1 MINHNYPGKLI
12 VIEGLDGAGTTTQSA
27 LLCEWLQTLKNI
39 PEVNLTQEPSS
50 GPVGAMIRAALG
62 KRISFDYLTLAGM
75 YAADRLD
82 HLYCENGVIN
92 QLKKGDWVLMDR
104 YYLSSFAYQASQ
116 MSENELDWLKVIHEP
131 CLVPDLTIFLD
142 VPVEVCLKRIEI
154 NRQTAFELF
163 EKKSFLENVLTQYDI
178 AMDYFEHFGENILR
192 VDGLQSIKEIQSE
205 MKNIITQNL
214 LV

>member
-1 MINHNYPGKLI
+1 MINHTYPGKLI

-27 LLCEWLQTLKNI
+27 LLYEWLHSHTTI
-39 PEVNLTQEPSS
+39 PKVNLTQEPSS
-50 GPVGAMIRAALG
+50 GPIGAIIRAALG
-62 KRISFDYLTLAGM
+62 KRITFDYLTLAGM

-82 HLYCENGVIN
+82 HLYCKNGVIN
-92 QLKKGDWVLMDR
+92 QLKEGCWVLMDR

-116 MSENELDWLKVIHEP
+116 MSESELNWLKVIHEP

-142 VPVEVCLKRIEI
+142 VPVEVCLNRIEI

-163 EKKSFLENVLTQYDI
+163 EKKGFLENVLTQYNI
-178 AMDYFEHFGENILR
+178 AMTYFEHFGENILR
-192 VDGLQSIKEIQSE
+192 VDGLQSIEKIQSE
-205 MKNIITQNL
+205 MKIIISQNL